1 MRFKTLFLLT
11 LQTIAGTSSAKV
23 LFCGVDIRPF
33 VLCKDGVFGGY
44 EKGIIK
50 SIESAGGSLDGIDY
64 DFKCFDSFGDALNST
79 INCTCD
85 AMIGHITPTVKRK
98 VKDGIQFSQ
107 PHLATSVA
115 TVIRRG
121 KKKNMFEFLKPFET
135 TLWITILCIPIIYAT
150 IFAGTNFINRFLNGK
165 FILSPPGGSIYVFIS
180 EFFHTIF
187 GDGGLRDFKSDDLV
201 KKTIFNVNVLMFS
214 FFFLFMTSVYTANL
228 ANLIISSSASLNI
241 DDIEV
246 LSTRSDLRIL
256 TNKIYTEFLLNQ
268 YNIEAE
274 PWTWLTNSSSYI
286 DAVERVATGE
296 YDALISDRGT
306 LLWTIRERN
315 KCDVTLLP
323 GSDLTYFSVSTG
335 FSPCFD
341 AKKIDKYNTQLF
353 QARDRG
359 DLDRIGR
366 TALGQLYYKSVG
378 IASYET
384 YINPACEES
393 EQIGLDD
400 ISGLIIVI
408 AVPLGIAAL
417 LPFVVYIFKKM
428 RKIQIPQ

>member
-1 MRFKTLFLLT
+1 MRFKTLLLLT
-11 LQTIAGTSSAKV
+11 LQTIIGAGSAKV
-23 LFCGVDIRPF
+23 LFCGTDIRPF
-33 VLCKDGVFGGY
+33 VMCKDGVFGGY
-44 EKGIIK
+44 EKSIIQ
-50 SIESAGGSLDGIDY
+50 SIESAGGFLDGIDY
-64 DFKCFDSFGDALNST
+64 EFKCFESFGEAFNST
-79 INCTCD
+79 RNCTCD
-85 AMIGHITPTVKRK
+85 GLIGHITPTVKRK
-98 VKDGIQFSQ
+98 VSDGIQFSQ

-121 KKKNMFEFLKPFET
+121 KKKNMFDFLKPFET
-135 TLWITILCIPIIYAT
+135 TLWLTIVCIPIIYAT

-165 FILSPPGGSIYVFIS
+165 FILSPPGGSVFVFIS

-187 GDGGLRDFKSDDLV
+187 GGGALREFKSDDILD
-201 KKTIFNVNVLMFS
+201 KTIFNVNVLMFS

-228 ANLIISSSASLNI
+228 ANLIISSSVSLNI

-256 TNKIYTEFLLNQ
+256 TNTIYTEFLLNQ

-286 DAVERVATGE
+286 DAVERVASGE

-306 LLWTIRERN
+306 LLWVIRERN

-341 AKKIDKYNTQLF
+341 AKKIDEYNTHLF

-366 TALGQLYYKSVG
+366 TALGPLYYKSVG
-378 IASYET
+378 IASYDT
-384 YINPACEES
+384 YLNPACAES

-400 ISGLIIVI
+400 ISGLLIVI
-408 AVPLGIAAL
+408 AVPLGIVAI
-417 LPFVVYIFKKM
+417 LPFAVHLVKKM